1 MGKKGKKANNEKQSR
16 ILKEGGSEPK
26 PIGDHRENETVA
38 TKAMVGGETNFE
50 TKSAKPESI
59 SALELVSLL

>member
-1 MGKKGKKANNEKQSR
+1 MGKKGKKANNEKQSK

-38 TKAMVGGETNFE
+38 TKAIVGGETNFE
-50 TKSAKPESI
+50 TTSAKPESI

>member
-1 MGKKGKKANNEKQSR
+1 MGRKGKNANNEKQSR
-16 ILKEGGSEPK
+16 ILKEGASEPK

>member
-1 MGKKGKKANNEKQSR
+1 MGRKGKNANNEKQSR

-38 TKAMVGGETNFE
+38 TKAMVGGEINFE

>member
-1 MGKKGKKANNEKQSR
+1 MGRKGKNANNEKQSR
-16 ILKEGGSEPK
+16 ILNEGGSEPK
-26 PIGDHRENETVA
+26 PMGDHRENETVA
-38 TKAMVGGETNFE
+38 TRAMVGGETNFE